1 MQAQTK
7 SNFVL
12 RHFVISSNRS
22 GEPVPLT
29 ANHVL
34 YLRYVE
40 DIRSA
45 CIRIEA
51 QVTDSETGI
60 ISSLQGMEPVFIGWE
75 DTEEPSTNFYQINGV
90 VYDIQDRTNKDG
102 KSKATL
108 LICTYDL
115 VNNAATKLS
124 RRFGKGG
131 GRKIHD
137 IVKTEIL
144 QDILHTTYEIRVEKT
159 QNKFSY
165 ISPYWS
171 PFTMIKWLCAKAI
184 PEKKKGGANA
194 SAGYCFFQNK
204 RGYNF
209 LSFDSFTREVPIK
222 KIVIGHE
229 PKDNEDPE
237 EDKDIIPVNR
247 MQVTSSFD
255 VLKGLN
261 VGSFNSM
268 VMTLDVKDMHYVE
281 HPFNISKYYQDVPLM
296 NASFSAPD
304 YYKKFDRDNAHTRI
318 MSKIMDTALFTEGTM
333 TKGMTRQLSQ
343 SSLREKLFYAKSVEV
358 EYIGTNELTVGDVV
372 ELIAFKGK
380 DRDTDYENSG
390 NYVIGRVEKQ
400 FLSANDQMSTKLVLY
415 TDSPGAPPAMNPD
428 ALEGGT

>member
-29 ANHVL
+29 MNHVL

-45 CIRIEA
+45 SIRLEA

-90 VYDIQDRTNKDG
+90 VYDIQDRTSKDG
-102 KSKATL
+102 KAKATL

-137 IVKTEIL
+137 IVKKEIL

-159 QNKFSY
+159 C
-165 ISPYWS
+165 
-171 PFTMIKWLCAKAI
+171 L
-184 PEKKKGGANA
+184 
-194 SAGYCFFQNK
+194 
-204 RGYNF
+204 
-209 LSFDSFTREVPIK
+209 
-222 KIVIGHE
+222 
-229 PKDNEDPE
+229 
-237 EDKDIIPVNR
+237 
-247 MQVTSSFD
+247 
-255 VLKGLN
+255 
-261 VGSFNSM
+261 
-268 VMTLDVKDMHYVE
+268 
-281 HPFNISKYYQDVPLM
+281 
-296 NASFSAPD
+296 
-304 YYKKFDRDNAHTRI
+304 
-318 MSKIMDTALFTEGTM
+318 
-333 TKGMTRQLSQ
+333 
-343 SSLREKLFYAKSVEV
+343 
-358 EYIGTNELTVGDVV
+358 
-372 ELIAFKGK
+372 
-380 DRDTDYENSG
+380 
-390 NYVIGRVEKQ
+390 
-400 FLSANDQMSTKLVLY
+400 LY
-415 TDSPGAPPAMNPD
+415 TSPSPRD
-428 ALEGGT
+428 

>member
-1 MQAQTK
+1 MQETK
-7 SNFVL
+7 SNFSL
-12 RHFVISSNRS
+12 RHFVISSPALD
-22 GEPVPLT
+22 EPVPLT
-29 ANHVL
+29 MNHVL
-34 YLRYVE
+34 YLKYTE

-45 CIRIEA
+45 SVRLEA
-51 QVTDSETGI
+51 QITDSDVGI
-60 ISSLQGMEPVFIGWE
+60 VSTLQGMEPVFVGWE
-75 DTEEPSTNFYQINGV
+75 DTEEPTTNYYQIHGV
-90 VYDIQDRTNKDG
+90 IYDIQDRTTKDG

-131 GRKIHD
+131 GKKISEIVRK
-137 IVKTEIL
+137 EIL
-144 QDILHTTYEIRVEKT
+144 QDILHTSYKMEIEKT
-159 QNKFSY
+159 ENKFSF

-171 PFTMIKWLCAKAI
+171 PYTIIKWLCAKSI
-184 PEKKKGGANA
+184 PEKKKGTKAA

-209 LSFDSFTREVPIK
+209 LSYDYFSRQKPIK
-222 KIVIGHE
+222 KLVVGHE
-229 PKDNEDPE
+229 PAADEEPE
-237 EDKDIIPVNR
+237 EDKNIIPIDKLDI
-247 MQVTSSFD
+247 TSNFD

-281 HPFNISKYYQDVPLM
+281 HPFNITKYYKDVPLM
-296 NASFSAPD
+296 NDNFVAPD

-333 TKGMTRQLSQ
+333 TKGMTKQLSQ
-343 SSLREKLFYAKSVEV
+343 ASLREKLFYNKVAEV

-372 ELIAFKGK
+372 EVLTFKGK
-380 DRDTDYENSG
+380 DKELDYENSG
-390 NYVIGRVEKQ
+390 KYVIGRVEKQ
-400 FLSANDQMSTKLVLY
+400 FLSSGDMMSTKLVLY
-415 TDSPGAPPAMNPD
+415 TDSPGSPP
-428 ALEGGT
+428 TS

>member
-131 GRKIHD
+131 GKKISEIVRK
-137 IVKTEIL
+137 EIL
-144 QDILHTTYEIRVEKT
+144 QDILHTSYKMEIEKT
-159 QNKFSY
+159 ENKFSF

-171 PFTMIKWLCAKAI
+171 PYTIIKWLCAKSI
-184 PEKKKGGANA
+184 PEKKKGTKAA

-209 LSFDSFTREVPIK
+209 LSYDYFSRQKPIK
-222 KIVIGHE
+222 KLVVGHE
-229 PKDNEDPE
+229 PAADEEPE
-237 EDKDIIPVNR
+237 EDKNIIPIDKLDI
-247 MQVTSSFD
+247 TSNFD

-268 VMTLDVKDMHYVE
+268 VMTLDVKDMNYVE
-281 HPFNISKYYQDVPLM
+281 HPFNITKYYKDVPLM
-296 NASFSAPD
+296 NDNFVAPN

-333 TKGMTRQLSQ
+333 TKGMTKQLSQ
-343 SSLREKLFYAKSVEV
+343 ASLREKLFYNKAAEV

-372 ELIAFKGK
+372 EVLTFKGK
-380 DRDTDYENSG
+380 DKELDYENSG
-390 NYVIGRVEKQ
+390 KYVIGRVEKQ
-400 FLSANDQMSTKLVLY
+400 FLSSGDMMSTKLVLY
-415 TDSPGAPPAMNPD
+415 TDSPGSPP
-428 ALEGGT
+428 TS